1 MEVSYLIIPLVKG
14 GENTFNQE
22 LTKLFPF
29 GKMKVI
35 NVHNQLLLTLYFDI
49 DNLLNV
55 GICNEEQL
63 LQTEEIIHSFS
74 RKHPYLKL
82 LYLHITGGS
91 VCFYEGYLLK
101 NRNKLMEKSGL
112 EDSYLPLIQALVP
125 VYEER
130 TFEPFLSAFV
140 SES

>member
-1 MEVSYLIIPLVKG
+1 MEVSYLIVPLVKG

-22 LTKLFPF
+22 LSKLFPF
-29 GKMKVI
+29 GKMKVL
-35 NVHNQLLLTLYFDI
+35 NVHNQLLLTLYFEI
-49 DNLLNV
+49 DNLLDLGV
-55 GICNEEQL
+55 CNEEQL
-63 LQTEEIIHSFS
+63 LQTEEIVHSFS

-82 LYLHITGGS
+82 LYLHITCGG

-112 EDSYLPLIQALVP
+112 DDSYLPLIQELVP
-125 VYEER
+125 AYEER
-130 TFEPFLSAFV
+130 NFEPFLRAFV